1 MHVTAPL
8 DSMDLKILTHLQRA
22 ARCSN
27 VDLAN
32 AVGLSPSPCLVRV
45 KRLQEVGVIRSYN
58 AEIALEKLGE
68 FVIVFS
74 EITISN
80 HRRRDFNRFE
90 EAVAA
95 FQEIV
100 ECFNVSG
107 GYDYLLKIVTNS
119 VESFQKL
126 MDELLAMDIGIEKF
140 SSRIV
145 LRRPVEK
152 REYPIDLIAS
162 KNGRPSP

>member
-1 MHVTAPL
+1 MQLTASL
-8 DSMDLKILTHLQRA
+8 DWMDLKILTHLQRA

-27 VDLAN
+27 VDLAK

-45 KRLQEVGVIRSYN
+45 KRLQEVGIIRSYN

-68 FVIVFS
+68 FVIVLS

-80 HRRRDFNRFE
+80 HRRCDFNRFE
-90 EAVAA
+90 EAVDG

-100 ECFNVSG
+100 ECYNVSG
-107 GYDYLLKIVTNS
+107 GYDYLLKIVTTS
-119 VESFQKL
+119 VASFERV
-126 MDELLAMDIGIEKF
+126 MDQLLALDIGIEKF

-145 LRRPVEK
+145 LRRPIEK
-152 REYPIDLIAS
+152 REYPIDLIVS
-162 KNGRPSP
+162 KNGRTSP

>member
-1 MHVTAPL
+1 MHVTAAL
-8 DSMDLKILTHLQRA
+8 DAMDLKILSQLQRG

-27 VDLAN
+27 VDLAD

-45 KRLQEVGVIRSYN
+45 KRLQEIGVIRSYN

-90 EAVAA
+90 EAVAG
-95 FQEIV
+95 FPEIV
-100 ECFNVSG
+100 ECYNVSG
-107 GYDYLLKIVTNS
+107 GYDYLLKIATTS
-119 VESFQKL
+119 VASFKTL

-152 REYPIDLIAS
+152 REYPLDLIAS
-162 KNGRPSP
+162 RNRRAAL

>member
-1 MHVTAPL
+1 MYLTGSL
-8 DSMDLKILTHLQRA
+8 DWMDFKILTHLQRE

-45 KRLQEVGVIRSYN
+45 KRLQEAGVIRSYN

-74 EITISN
+74 EITISH
-80 HRRRDFNRFE
+80 HRRRNFDRFE
-90 EAVAA
+90 EAVGG

-100 ECFNVSG
+100 ECYNVSG
-107 GYDYLLKIVTNS
+107 GYDYLLKIVTTS
-119 VESFQKL
+119 VSSFQRV
-126 MDELLAMDIGIEKF
+126 MDELLAMDIGIAKF
-140 SSRIV
+140 TSRIV
-145 LRRPVEK
+145 LRKPIEK
-152 REYPIDLIAS
+152 VKYPIDLIVS
-162 KNGRPSP
+162 MYRPTA